1 MGNLTDDM
9 TRLRGE
15 IDALRNARGALIHDL
30 AQGAK
35 NLAGEVF
42 AMRAGFAGAH
52 AARAKMAKEERRDFV
67 SGMFSTVSSLLADF
81 SCSRADMARSD
92 QAVRGV
98 FVSDVKKT
106 VASLLKNT
114 AEDLEEARRVWR
126 GPTVAEKSAAKE
138 VQAEQREH
146 QRREAEVRR
155 QKAEQKRQEADALR
169 LKEEQLR
176 GETEAKRQEEERR
189 LAAATTK
196 KGTERRK
203 MEVSPKAPEDI
214 KKAKLNP
221 TNRRRKEISRE

>member
-15 IDALRNARGALIHDL
+15 IDALRNARGALMHDL

-42 AMRAGFAGAH
+42 AMRAGFAETH
-52 AARAKMAKEERRDFV
+52 AAKARIAKEERSAFV

-92 QAVRGV
+92 QAARGA

-114 AEDLEEARRVWR
+114 AEDLEGARRVWR
-126 GPTVAEKSAAKE
+126 GPTAAEKSAAKE
-138 VQAEQREH
+138 VQAEQM
-146 QRREAEVRR
+146 
-155 QKAEQKRQEADALR
+155 K
-169 LKEEQLR
+169 
-176 GETEAKRQEEERR
+176 
-189 LAAATTK
+189 K

-221 TNRRRKEISRE
+221 TNRKGKK